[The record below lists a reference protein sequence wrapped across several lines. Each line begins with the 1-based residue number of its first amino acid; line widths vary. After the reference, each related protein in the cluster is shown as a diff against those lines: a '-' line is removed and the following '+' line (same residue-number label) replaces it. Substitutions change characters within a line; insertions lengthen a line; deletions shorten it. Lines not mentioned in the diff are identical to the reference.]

1 MKVSNYLE
9 TEPTEEVPGAL
20 KREVITEKDGAP
32 NFAMRVIEVK
42 PGGSSPSHS
51 HPWEHEV
58 FILSGQGVV
67 KGEQGESQIEK
78 ESVVYIAPDEKHCFV
93 NSGNEPLRFV

>member
-67 KGEQGESQIEK
+67 KGEQGESQIK
-78 ESVVYIAPDEKHCFV
+78 TESVIYIAPDEKHCFV
-93 NSGNEPLRFV
+93 NNGNEPLRFV

>member
-1 MKVSNYLE
+1 MKVSDYRK
-9 TEPTEEVPGAL
+9 TEPTEEVPGSI
-20 KREVITEKDGAP
+20 KREVITAEDGAP
-32 NFAMRVIEVK
+32 NFAMRVIEIQ
-42 PGGSSPSHS
+42 PGSTTPSHS

-78 ESVVYIAPDEKHCFV
+78 DSVIFVAPDEKHCFV
-93 NSGNEPLRFV
+93 NKGNEPLRFV

>member
-42 PGGSSPSHS
+42 PGGSSPFHS

-67 KGEQGESQIEK
+67 NGEQGESQIK
-78 ESVVYIAPDEKHCFV
+78 QESVIYIAPDEKHCFV
-93 NSGNEPLRFV
+93 NNGNEPLRFV

>member
-9 TEPTEEVPGAL
+9 TEPTEEVPGAI

-78 ESVVYIAPDEKHCFV
+78 ESVIYIAPDEKHCFV
-93 NSGNEPLRFV
+93 NNGNEPLRFV

>member
-93 NSGNEPLRFV
+93 NNGNEPLRFV

>member
-1 MKVSNYLE
+1 MKVSDYRE

-32 NFAMRVIEVK
+32 NFAMRVIEVI
-42 PGGSSPSHS
+42 PGGSSPFHS

-67 KGEQGESQIEK
+67 NGEQGESQIKK
-78 ESVVYIAPDEKHCFV
+78 ESVIYIAPDEKHCFV
-93 NSGNEPLRFV
+93 NKGNEPLRFV

>member
-32 NFAMRVIEVK
+32 NFAMRVIEVV

-67 KGEQGESQIEK
+67 NGEQGESQIKK
-78 ESVVYIAPDEKHCFV
+78 ESVIYIAPDEKHCFV
-93 NSGNEPLRFV
+93 NKGNEPLRFV

>member
-9 TEPTEEVPGAL
+9 HEPTEEVPGAL

-67 KGEQGESQIEK
+67 KGEQGESQIKK
-78 ESVVYIAPDEKHCFV
+78 ESVIYIAPDEQHCFV
-93 NSGNEPLRFV
+93 NNGNEPLRFV

>member
-78 ESVVYIAPDEKHCFV
+78 ESVIYIAPDEKHCFV
-93 NSGNEPLRFV
+93 NNGNEPLRFV

>member
-1 MKVSNYLE
+1 MKVNNYLE

-42 PGGSSPSHS
+42 PGGSSPFHS

-67 KGEQGESQIEK
+67 KGEQGETQIEK
-78 ESVVYIAPDEKHCFV
+78 ESVIYIAPDEKHCFF
-93 NSGNEPLRFV
+93 NKGNEPLRFV

>member
-58 FILSGQGVV
+58 FVLSGQGVV
-67 KGEQGESQIEK
+67 EGEQGESEIKK

-93 NSGNEPLRFV
+93 NNGNEPLRFV

>member
-42 PGGSSPSHS
+42 PGGSSPFHS

-67 KGEQGESQIEK
+67 KGEQGESQIKK
-78 ESVVYIAPDEKHCFV
+78 ESVIFVAPDEKHCFV
-93 NSGNEPLRFV
+93 NNGNEPLRFV